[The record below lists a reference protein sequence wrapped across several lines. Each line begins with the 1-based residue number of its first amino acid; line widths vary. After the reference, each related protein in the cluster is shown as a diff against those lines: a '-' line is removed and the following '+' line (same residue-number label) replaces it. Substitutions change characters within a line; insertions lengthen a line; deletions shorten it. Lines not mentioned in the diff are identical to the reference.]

1 MVYTLITGA
10 SKGIGLS
17 IAKELAKRKFNVLLL
32 ARDGAKLQEN
42 VSLIQKVYNVEAD
55 FIALDLTESNAIE
68 ILISWLNKNDY
79 KLNALINNAGYGLS
93 GQIQSYS
100 LAEHEN
106 MMELNMLVPVRL
118 IYSLLPMLRL
128 EPKGY
133 IMNVGSSASYQS
145 IPGLN
150 IYAAS
155 KSFILSFSRGLKH
168 ELKRTGISVTVVSPG
183 ATDTDFV
190 DRAKVKSHKAI
201 QLAKATNM
209 HPDEVAKLAVDAM
222 LSEKTEVI
230 TGVINKLGVFLT
242 WLLPKR
248 FIEKNIASIYLDQVN
263 LKLK

>member
-17 IAKELAKRKFNVLLL
+17 IAKELAKRKFNVILL
-32 ARDGAKLQEN
+32 ARDGKMLQEN
-42 VSLIQKVYNVEAD
+42 VSFIRKVYNVEAD

-68 ILISWLNKNDY
+68 ILISWLKKNDY

-93 GQIQSYS
+93 GQIQSYPLS
-100 LAEHEN
+100 EHEN

-118 IYSLLPMLRL
+118 IYSLLPLLRL

-133 IMNVGSSASYQS
+133 IMNIGSTASYQS

-150 IYAAS
+150 VYAAS

-168 ELKRTGISVTVVSPG
+168 ELKGTGISVTVVSPG
-183 ATDTDFV
+183 ATDTNFV
-190 DRAKVKSHKAI
+190 DRAKVKSQKAI

-209 HPDEVAKLAVDAM
+209 HPDVVAKLAVDAM

-230 TGVINKLGVFLT
+230 TGVLNKLGVFLS
-242 WLLPKR
+242 WLLPKK
-248 FIEKNIASIYLDQVN
+248 FIEKNIASIYLYESN
-263 LKLK
+263 RKLN

>member
-17 IAKELAKRKFNVLLL
+17 IAMELAKRKFNVLLL
-32 ARDGAKLQEN
+32 ARDGVLLQEN
-42 VSLIQKVYNVEAD
+42 VTLIRKVYKVEAD
-55 FIALDLTESNAIE
+55 FIALDLTESSAVE
-68 ILISWLNKNDY
+68 TLISWLKKNDY

-100 LAEHEN
+100 LTEHEN

-155 KSFILSFSRGLKH
+155 KSFILNFSRGLKH
-168 ELKRTGISVTVVSPG
+168 ELKGTGISVTVVSPG
-183 ATDTDFV
+183 ATDTDFA
-190 DRAKVKSHKAI
+190 DRANVKSKKAI

-209 HPDEVAKLAVDAM
+209 HPDDVAKLAVDAM

-230 TGVINKLGVFLT
+230 TGVLNKLGVFLT

-248 FIEKNIASIYLDQVN
+248 FIEKNIASIYLDQVD
-263 LKLK
+263 

>member
-17 IAKELAKRKFNVLLL
+17 IAMELAKRKFNVLLL
-32 ARDGAKLQEN
+32 ARDGALLQEN
-42 VSLIQKVYNVEAD
+42 VTLIRKVYKVEAD
-55 FIALDLTESNAIE
+55 FIALDLTESSAVE
-68 ILISWLNKNDY
+68 TLISWLKKNDY

-100 LAEHEN
+100 LTEHEN

-155 KSFILSFSRGLKH
+155 KSFILNFSRGLKH
-168 ELKRTGISVTVVSPG
+168 ELKGTGISVTVVSPG
-183 ATDTDFV
+183 ATDTDFA
-190 DRAKVKSHKAI
+190 DRANVKSKKAI

-209 HPDEVAKLAVDAM
+209 HPDDVAKLAVDAM

-230 TGVINKLGVFLT
+230 TGVLNKLGVFLT

-248 FIEKNIASIYLDQVN
+248 FIEKNIASIYLDQVD
-263 LKLK
+263 